1 MKLKL
6 DEAGHVVVADGK
18 PVYVHE
24 DGKEAPFDAVH
35 TLATIT
41 RLNGEAKGH
50 RERAEKAEGSLK
62 AFEGIEDVDAAR
74 KALETVKNLSAGDL
88 VKSEKVE
95 EIKAA
100 AKKAAEEQVAAAA
113 KASNEQIKVLTESR
127 DGLQRELYGEKVGGS
142 FTRSKYVSEKI
153 AIPPDMLQARFGDRF
168 KVENGRVVG
177 YGQDGQPIYSR
188 TRAGEIADFDEALES
203 MVDAY
208 PYRDSILKG
217 TGSSGSGAR
226 PSNGGG
232 GGDKKTMTQAAFDAL
247 PPMQQAKL
255 MSGADRPAI
264 VG

>member
-6 DEAGHVVVADGK
+6 DDAGHVVVADGK
-18 PVYVHE
+18 PVYVAD
-24 DGKEAPFDAVH
+24 DGKDVPFDVVH
-35 TLATIT
+35 TLSTIT

-50 RERAEKAEGSLK
+50 RERAEKAEATLK
-62 AFEGIEDVDAAR
+62 AFEGIEDAEAAR
-74 KALETVKNLSAGDL
+74 KAMETVKNLDQGQLVTAG
-88 VKSEKVE
+88 KVE

-100 AKKAAEEQVAAAA
+100 AKRAAEEQVAAAA
-113 KASNEQIKVLTESR
+113 KASNEQLKALTEAR

-142 FTRSKYVSEKI
+142 FTRSKFVTDKI

-208 PYRDSILKG
+208 PHRDSILKG
-217 TGSSGSGAR
+217 TGSSGSGAQHSR
-226 PSNGGG
+226 NGNGSGG
-232 GGDKKTMTQAAFDAL
+232 KTMTSAQFDAL
-247 PPMQQAKL
+247 SPMDQAKV
-255 MSGADRPAI
+255 MSGKDRPAI